1 MIWLF
6 ILIYLGVQVFIGVWI
21 SRRIKSEKDFFL
33 GGRQLSL
40 LMVSFSLFATWF
52 GAETCIGSSAAVY
65 ERGLSGSRADPFGF
79 TICLFLMGLLL
90 ASRLRGRK
98 YVTLA
103 DHFRERYG
111 PSVEKFAI
119 WIMVPSSLFW
129 AAAQLRA
136 FGQIISFASA
146 LPVTMAITL
155 SALFVIVYT
164 YLGGLLG
171 DIYTDLIQG
180 VIMAV
185 GLITLIVLFVREAPN
200 LGQLLGSLDT
210 TRWSFTGLQESLLA
224 RLDRWMVPILGS
236 LTAQEALSRVLA
248 ARSVRIARDASFV
261 ACGVY
266 LIIGAI
272 PVFLGL
278 VGPCVLPDLPN
289 PEQFLVTVAHG
300 ILPKIVFV
308 VFIGA
313 LISTILST
321 IDSILIA
328 ISALISHN
336 LLVPGLGIK
345 DAKRQVLSARLI
357 VILAGFVSY
366 LMAITSKG
374 ILSLV
379 ITASSF
385 GTAGILVITLMGLYT
400 RMGGQKSANMA
411 LLGGLLVWPLSE
423 YVFKL
428 EAPYLASVAAA
439 AFLFFLGSRGKH
451 SFGE

>member
-1 MIWLF
+1 LIWLF

-155 SALFVIVYT
+155 SVLFVIVYT